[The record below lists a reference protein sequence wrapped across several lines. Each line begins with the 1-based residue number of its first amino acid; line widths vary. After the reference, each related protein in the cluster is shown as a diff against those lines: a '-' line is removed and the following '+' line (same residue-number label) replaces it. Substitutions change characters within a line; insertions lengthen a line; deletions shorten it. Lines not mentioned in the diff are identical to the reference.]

1 MNRRREETD
10 NQEMTGGRGALEISA
25 EKVKELREKTG
36 SGIMDCKE
44 ALKVAGGNFDKAI
57 EYLREKGMS
66 AATKKSSRA
75 TKDGA
80 VTSYIHM
87 EGKVGVMVELNCET
101 DFVAKTQDFKILS
114 KDIAMH
120 IAAMNPL
127 YVKAE
132 DVPADVIESER
143 GIYKKQALTEG
154 KPEKI
159 VERIID
165 GKLKKYYEDVCL
177 MNQRFIKD
185 QEMTIEKLVKNAIAK
200 TGENIVVRR
209 FVRYQ
214 LGQ

>member
-1 MNRRREETD
+1 MD
-10 NQEMTGGRGALEISA
+10 ISA
-25 EKVKELREKTG
+25 EKVKELRDKTG

-44 ALKVAGGNFDKAI
+44 ALKAAGGNFEKAI

-75 TKDGA
+75 TKEGA

-101 DFVAKTQDFKILS
+101 DFVAKTQDFRSLS

-127 YVKAE
+127 YVRPE
-132 DVPADVIESER
+132 DVPPEVIEQEK
-143 GIYKKQALTEG
+143 GIYRKQALAEG

-159 VERIID
+159 LDRIID

-185 QEMTIEKLVKNAIAK
+185 QDMTIEKLVKNAIAK
-200 TGENIVVRR
+200 TGENIVIRR

-214 LGQ
+214 LGE

>member
-1 MNRRREETD
+1 
-10 NQEMTGGRGALEISA
+10 LEISA
-25 EKVKELREKTG
+25 EKVKELRDKTG

-44 ALKVAGGNFDKAI
+44 ALKVAGGNLDKAI

-101 DFVAKTQDFKILS
+101 DFVAKTQDFRNLS

-127 YVKAE
+127 YVRAE
-132 DVPADVIESER
+132 DVPADVIEVEQ

-165 GKLKKYYEDVCL
+165 GKLRKYYEDVCL

-185 QEMTIEKLVKNAIAK
+185 QDMTIEKLVKNAIAK

-214 LGQ
+214 LGE

>member
-1 MNRRREETD
+1 M
-10 NQEMTGGRGALEISA
+10 EISA
-25 EKVKELREKTG
+25 EKVKELRDKTG

-75 TKDGA
+75 TKEGA

-101 DFVAKTQDFKILS
+101 DFVAKTQDFKTLS

-127 YVKAE
+127 FVKAE
-132 DVPADVIESER
+132 EVPADVIESER
-143 GIYKKQALTEG
+143 GIYKKQALAEG

-185 QEMTIEKLVKNAIAK
+185 QDMTIEKLVKNAIAK

-214 LGQ
+214 LGV

>member
-1 MNRRREETD
+1 
-10 NQEMTGGRGALEISA
+10 LEISA
-25 EKVKELREKTG
+25 EKVKELRDKTG

-75 TKDGA
+75 TKEGA

-101 DFVAKTQDFKILS
+101 DFVAKTQDFKTLS

-127 YVKAE
+127 FVKAE
-132 DVPADVIESER
+132 EVPADVIESER
-143 GIYKKQALTEG
+143 GIYKKQALAEG

-185 QEMTIEKLVKNAIAK
+185 QDMTIEKLVKNAIAK

-214 LGQ
+214 LGV

>member
-1 MNRRREETD
+1 
-10 NQEMTGGRGALEISA
+10 
-25 EKVKELREKTG
+25 
-36 SGIMDCKE
+36 
-44 ALKVAGGNFDKAI
+44 
-57 EYLREKGMS
+57 
-66 AATKKSSRA
+66 
-75 TKDGA
+75 
-80 VTSYIHM
+80 
-87 EGKVGVMVELNCET
+87 MVELNCET
-101 DFVAKTQDFKILS
+101 DFVAKTQDFRSLS

-132 DVPADVIESER
+132 DLPADVIERER

-159 VERIID
+159 VDRIID

-185 QEMTIEKLVKNAIAK
+185 QDMTIEKLVKNVIAK
-200 TGENIVVRR
+200 TGENIIVRR

-214 LGQ
+214 LGE

>member
-1 MNRRREETD
+1 M
-10 NQEMTGGRGALEISA
+10 EISA
-25 EKVKELREKTG
+25 EKVKELRDKTG

-75 TKDGA
+75 TKEGA

-101 DFVAKTQDFKILS
+101 DFVAKTQDFRTLS

-132 DVPADVIESER
+132 EVPSDVIESER
-143 GIYKKQALTEG
+143 GIYKKQALAEG

-185 QEMTIEKLVKNAIAK
+185 QDMTIEKLVKNAIAK

-214 LGQ
+214 LGV

>member
-1 MNRRREETD
+1 M
-10 NQEMTGGRGALEISA
+10 EISA
-25 EKVKELREKTG
+25 EKVKELRDKTG

-75 TKDGA
+75 TKEGA

-101 DFVAKTQDFKILS
+101 DFVAKTQDFRTLS

-132 DVPADVIESER
+132 EVPADVIESER
-143 GIYKKQALTEG
+143 GIYKKQALAEG

-185 QEMTIEKLVKNAIAK
+185 QDMTIEKLVKNAIAK

-214 LGQ
+214 LGV